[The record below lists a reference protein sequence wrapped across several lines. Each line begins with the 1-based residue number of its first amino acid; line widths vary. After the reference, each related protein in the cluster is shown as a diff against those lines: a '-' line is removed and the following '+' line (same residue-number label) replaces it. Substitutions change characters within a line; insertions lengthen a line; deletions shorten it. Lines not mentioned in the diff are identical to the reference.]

1 MASEYELRLLAA
13 EKGEKRYQ
21 GRPCL
26 AHPHSLR
33 YTSNGACVDCTN
45 VSSQAKQE
53 RIRELLKKN
62 SAA

>member
-1 MASEYELRLLAA
+1 MSEYELRLQAA

-26 AHPHSLR
+26 LHPRALR

-45 VSSQAKQE
+45 E
-53 RIRELLKKN
+53 RRQTKHDVIRELLKKN